1 MEENISSNRI
11 LRRLRA
17 MEIINAKSVHA
28 LDMADL
34 LVRDGVIS
42 PKQMEEIKTSNV
54 KTELL
59 FRAVEL
65 AAKDGKIDL
74 LDYEWQLLPTHRITI
89 TMVTASGI
97 KEFKFEE
104 P

>member
-1 MEENISSNRI
+1 MEESISSSRM
-11 LRRLRA
+11 LRKLRA
-17 MEIINAKSVHA
+17 MEIINAKSVHV

-34 LVRDGVIS
+34 LAKDGVIS
-42 PKQMEEIKTSNV
+42 SKQMEEIKTSNT

-74 LDYEWQLLPTHRITI
+74 LDYEWQLLPFQRITI
-89 TMVTASGI
+89 TIVTASGI